1 MTRPKG
7 LRRMNRYHLLFAAVA
22 ATFVAGCATAP
33 TPAPVGQDDKTYVT
47 GSRLPAR
54 DGDSSST
61 VNSTSNKQNIDD
73 MMQRGSIIIPPKGGA
88 M

>member
-1 MTRPKG
+1 
-7 LRRMNRYHLLFAAVA
+7 MNRYDLLLATLAT
-22 ATFVAGCATAP
+22 TFVAGCATAP
-33 TPAPVGQDDKTYVT
+33 TPVPVSQDDKTYVT

-61 VNSTSNKQNIDD
+61 VNSTSSKQGIDD
-73 MMQRGSIIIPPKGGA
+73 MMQRGNIIIPPKGGA